1 MSDGLVQFVGL
12 LESFFFFINRLPFEL
27 LTRNWVSDVPFFFFP
42 ADEDH
47 SDFVIIESQCKDD

>member
-12 LESFFFFINRLPFEL
+12 LESFFFFFNRLPFEL
-27 LTRNWVSDVPFFFFP
+27 LIRNWVSDVLFFP